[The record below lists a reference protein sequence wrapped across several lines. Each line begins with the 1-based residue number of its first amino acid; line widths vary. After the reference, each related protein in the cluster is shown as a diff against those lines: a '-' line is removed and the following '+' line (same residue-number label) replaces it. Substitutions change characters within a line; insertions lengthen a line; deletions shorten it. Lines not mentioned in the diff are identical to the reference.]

1 MSGGE
6 GEGGDID
13 VSGILGYGVLEFL
26 DKLDGIGDEKSEF
39 AILVLVILAAI
50 LCKNMCTHFDL
61 LL

>member
-13 VSGILGYGVLEFL
+13 VSGTSGYGVLEFL
-26 DKLDGIGDEKSEF
+26 DKLDGIGNETSDF
-39 AILVLVILAAI
+39 AIFVLEILVAI
-50 LCKNMCTHFDL
+50 MCKKTYTHFDL